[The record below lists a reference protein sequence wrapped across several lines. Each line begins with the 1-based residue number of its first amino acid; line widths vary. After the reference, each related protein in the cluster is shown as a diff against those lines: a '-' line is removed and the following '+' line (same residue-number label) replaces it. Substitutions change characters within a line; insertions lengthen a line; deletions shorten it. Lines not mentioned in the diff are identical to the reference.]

1 MTPSHGSSVWQVSF
15 SPAAERTLAR
25 LDRTAQAEIL
35 RYLKT
40 RIATAEN
47 PRRFGKALTGGL
59 AGLWRYRVRDYRII
73 CQIEDRLVTVLVL
86 DIGHRRE
93 IYR

>member
-1 MTPSHGSSVWQVSF
+1 MRSSENSVWQVSF
-15 SPAAERTLAR
+15 SPAAERTLAK
-25 LDRTAQAEIL
+25 LDRATQSDIL

-40 RIATAEN
+40 RIATARS

-73 CQIEDRLVTVLVL
+73 CRIEDRGIIVLVL
-86 DIGHRRE
+86 EIGHRRDV
-93 IYR
+93 YR